1 MQHFG
6 LPCMRRSCMLAC
18 STALAQ
24 PRFYTKLYKQNNPT
38 EHKRGGIV
46 LEGIINSGLGEGT
59 FFMSMEHYKKEIK
72 EKLGFDAY
80 PGTLNL
86 KVSKEQIDSMKK
98 NNPIKID
105 GYEKDNKTFGG
116 INCYK
121 AKINNINGDII
132 IPDINKHKEDII
144 EFIAPVDLK
153 SELKLKDGDKIKI
166 ELE

>member
-1 MQHFG
+1 MG
-6 LPCMRRSCMLAC
+6 EL
-18 STALAQ
+18 
-24 PRFYTKLYKQNNPT
+24 
-38 EHKRGGIV
+38 V
-46 LEGIINSGLGEGT
+46 LDGIITHGLGEGAI
-59 FFMSMEHYKKEIK
+59 FMSMEHYKKEIK

-86 KVSKEQIDSMKK
+86 KVSKEQIDSLKK
-98 NNPIKID
+98 INPIRID

-116 INCYK
+116 ADCYK
-121 AKINNINGDII
+121 ARINNINGSII

-153 SELKLKDGDKIKI
+153 SELKLKEGDKRKI